1 MIIEC
6 IATGVAGV
14 FVGCF
19 LACWGVDSMINEHKK
34 RLQEFRKELNTYKK
48 IRNLHIG
55 QVVYACKYNSFY
67 MGEITKI
74 THSENDTT
82 IELNN
87 NEVFRVCDIYID
99 QNEALQQ
106 IKI

>member
-6 IATGVAGV
+6 IAAGVAGV
-14 FVGCF
+14 FVG
-19 LACWGVDSMINEHKK
+19 AIWAS
-34 RLQEFRKELNTYKK
+34 QEMGSKTEENAQLKQELNHLKK
-48 IRNLHIG
+48 VGSLHIG
-55 QVVYACKYNSFY
+55 QVVYACKFNSFY

-87 NEVFRVCDIYID
+87 NEVFRVCDIYTD